1 MSPPSIIPNDRL
13 GRDFYIALE
22 DFRSGAAFQETG
34 DKGDDQTLI
43 TGQHGQV
50 LRVVAFNP
58 HKGWSRD
65 ASEDIARELVRHVSR
80 LDLTIADSMADFI
93 KGKGRSIRVR
103 FDGKKRIVTL
113 HRDYIEPDEV
123 RLV

>member
-22 DFRSGAAFQETG
+22 DFRSAAFQETG
-34 DKGDDQTLI
+34 EKSDDQTLI

-58 HKGWSRD
+58 QKGSSRD

-80 LDLTIADSMADFI
+80 LNLTIADSMAEFI
-93 KGKGRSIRVR
+93 
-103 FDGKKRIVTL
+103 
-113 HRDYIEPDEV
+113 
-123 RLV
+123 